1 MPTTLADRITLT
13 GGRSSGF
20 DYLRIGLALAV
31 ACSHIVST
39 TYGKAA
45 MDAVYQTWWRVP
57 LNAILPMFFALSG
70 FLVAGSLER
79 CRKLTAFLGL
89 RVIRIVPALAVE
101 VLISALILGP
111 LLTVSPLADYLGG
124 HEFRAYFLNIL
135 GEIHFL
141 LPGVFGGVPYRHI
154 VNQQLWTIPYE
165 LQCYAEISLLALIG
179 MRRFPIIAI
188 VTPIGTTLIYALGHI
203 LDHGLFAP
211 TELTEAPGYFF
222 VWAFLWGVALFIY
235 RDRVRWSAGWCA
247 GAAVIGFGS
256 LAIGGLAIYVM
267 PAALAYVTVMLG
279 LANPHRLRFLE
290 HADCSY
296 GIYLYHWV
304 VMQTV
309 MSFAPRIWWVNLAIS
324 LPVTVALAMASW
336 YLIERRALALRHPIM
351 AADRGEPNWQSRGVT
366 AFLAVAVVVAVAFRF
381 LPV

>member
-1 MPTTLADRITLT
+1 MRTTLADRITLT

-79 CRKLTAFLGL
+79 CRKLTSFLGL

-101 VLISALILGP
+101 VMISALILGP
-111 LLTVSPLADYLGG
+111 LLTAVPLASYFGAP
-124 HEFRAYFLNIL
+124 EFRAYFLNIL

-141 LPGVFGGVPYRHI
+141 LPGLFGSVPYQNI

-179 MRRFPIIAI
+179 MRRWPVIAI
-188 VTPIGTTLIYALGHI
+188 ATPIGTTLIYALGHI

-211 TELTEAPGYFF
+211 MELTEAPGYFF
-222 VWAFLWGVALFIY
+222 VWAFLWGVAMFVY
-235 RDRVRWSAGWCA
+235 RDRVRWSLGGCA
-247 GAAVIGFGS
+247 AAAVIGLGS
-256 LAIGGLAIYVM
+256 LAIGGLATYLM
-267 PAALAYVTVMLG
+267 PAALAYVTVVVG
-279 LANPHRLRFLE
+279 LANPRRARFLE

-324 LPVTVALAMASW
+324 LPVTTALAMLSW
-336 YLIERRALALRHPIM
+336 YGIEKRALALRHPIM
-351 AADRGEPNWQSRGVT
+351 AADRGAPNWQSRGITV
-366 AFLAVAVVVAVAFRF
+366 FLAIATVVAVVFRF
-381 LPV
+381 LPG

>member
-1 MPTTLADRITLT
+1 MPTTLADRIALT

-31 ACSHIVST
+31 ACSHVIST
-39 TYGKAA
+39 TYGKAV
-45 MDAVYQTWWRVP
+45 MDAVYLTWWRIP

-79 CRKLTAFLGL
+79 CARLTSFLGL

-101 VLISALILGP
+101 VLISALVLGP
-111 LLTVSPLADYLGG
+111 LLTVSPLADYFTAAQ
-124 HEFRAYFLNIL
+124 FRAYFLNIL

-141 LPGVFGGVPYRHI
+141 LPGLFGTLPYPHI

-179 MRRFPIIAI
+179 MRRWPVIAI

-203 LDHGLFAP
+203 LEKGLFAP

-222 VWAFLWGVALFIY
+222 VWAFLWGVALFVY
-235 RDRVRWSAGWCA
+235 RDRMRWSASWCA
-247 GAAVIGFGS
+247 AAAVIGFGS
-256 LAIGGLAIYVM
+256 LAIGGLASYLM

-279 LANPHRLRFLE
+279 LSNLRRVRFLE

-309 MSFAPRIWWVNLAIS
+309 MMLAPRIWWVNLAIS

-336 YLIERRALALRHPIM
+336 YLIEKRALALRHPIM
-351 AADRGEPNWQSRGVT
+351 AADRGAPSWASRGVT
-366 AFLAVAVVVAVAFRF
+366 VFLAVAVVVAVVFRF
-381 LPV
+381 LPG